1 MQCGW
6 CAFYVN
12 DLMSAVLFENISQ
25 SGRHKQQQIFKV
37 SGTSFSYL
45 LSSATLSA
53 YHRLINVT
61 FHTYSSYD
69 TFQAQ
74 KHFSPVNKDLH
85 RFVSEVASES

>member
-1 MQCGW
+1 
-6 CAFYVN
+6 
-12 DLMSAVLFENISQ
+12 MSAVLFENISQ

-61 FHTYSSYD
+61 FNTYSSYD
-69 TFQAQ
+69 TFQAR

-85 RFVSEVASES
+85 RFVSEVASKS